1 MPENTSPELVIASGR
16 ASARFDG
23 SRLMFTHGRTAWEI
37 PVAAVRAVET
47 GGPGPRAGV
56 TVRFRPG
63 VVLPEGT
70 GPVPFLFLPAEH
82 AHAAEAFRARL
93 ARAVADAPP
102 VDAAEVRVS
111 VVTGPSALRRLRV
124 GANGRRILSG
134 AVRLGWFA
142 VVLKVTLA
150 TDEPVFAAFLTFQ
163 ALWMAPVGCRIAAGG
178 VPARSRPRRTFA
190 RRRLRRR
197 GITVRGRITRY
208 RPVRGDYQYFPL
220 FAFTTAEG
228 RELRDVV
235 SLRTVFSDDERGT
248 AVDVVYDPEDP
259 TLVTRSGPRAYSVLF
274 PLVLGVL
281 VLATAGLMLVGGRAV
296 GG

>member
-1 MPENTSPELVIASGR
+1 MPKNTSPEPVIASGR

-23 SRLMFTHGRTAWEI
+23 SRLVFTHGRTVWEI

-56 TVRFRPG
+56 TIRFRRG
-63 VVLPEGT
+63 VSLPEGAD
-70 GPVPFLFLPAEH
+70 PVAFLFLPAEH

-102 VDAAEVRVS
+102 VDAAEVRIS
-111 VVTGPSALRRLRV
+111 AVTSPFPWRRVLYGTV
-124 GANGRRILSG
+124 W
-134 AVRLGWFA
+134 LGWFA
-142 VVLKVTLA
+142 VVLTLTLD
-150 TDEPVFAAFLTFQ
+150 TDEPVFAALLTFQ

-190 RRRLRRR
+190 LRRLRRR
-197 GITVRGRITRY
+197 GITVRGTITGY
-208 RPVRGDYQYFPL
+208 RPVRREYQYFPL

-228 RELRDVV
+228 TEFRDVV
-235 SLRTVFSDDERGT
+235 SLRTVDSDDGTGT

-259 TLVTRSGPRAYSVLF
+259 TLVTCSGPRAHFMLL
-274 PLVLGVL
+274 PLVLGGAI
-281 VLATAGLMLVGGRAV
+281 LAAVVLMLFGGRAV

>member
-1 MPENTSPELVIASGR
+1 MPENTSPELVIASGH
-16 ASARFDG
+16 AAARFDG
-23 SRLMFTHGRTAWEI
+23 SRLLFTHGRTAWEI

-47 GGPGPRAGV
+47 DGPGPRAGV
-56 TVRFRPG
+56 TVRFRQG

-102 VDAAEVRVS
+102 VDAAEVRIS
-111 VVTGPSALRRLRV
+111 VVTRPSPLRRIRD
-124 GANGRRILSG
+124 AADGRRILYG
-134 AVRLGWFA
+134 AVWLGWFA

-150 TDEPVFAAFLTFQ
+150 TEEPVFAAILTFQ
-163 ALWMAPVGCRIAAGG
+163 ALWMVPVGCRIAAAG

-190 RRRLRRR
+190 LRQLRRR
-197 GITVRGRITRY
+197 GITVRGRITGY
-208 RPVRGDYQYFPL
+208 RPVRGTYQLFPL
-220 FAFTTAEG
+220 LAFTTAEG
-228 RELRDVV
+228 QEVRDAV
-235 SLRTVFSDDERGT
+235 SLRTVFIDDETGT

-281 VLATAGLMLVGGRAV
+281 VLATAVLMLFGGRAV